1 MLNIGYFKGQPTDY
15 VIKYSG
21 GSVASEG
28 PGLAFYFW
36 QHKTQI
42 VAVPTASADASF
54 VFNEVAGNFQTVT
67 IQGQLTYRIVNPKVV
82 AERLNFAVDPV
93 RRAFLS
99 KDPEQL
105 AQRIINLVQMETRRQ
120 VLERPLEDALR
131 ETQAI
136 AAGVLERVQ
145 KGNLLQNMGVEL
157 LNVYILAAKPTPE
170 VGKALEAE
178 HRENL
183 LRRADQAI
191 YARRAAA
198 VEEERKIKE
207 NQLASDIA
215 LEEGRRKFIDLQGE
229 NATQEAENRGKALE
243 KEASYQA
250 KALAMQLGSYKGF
263 DAKTILALG
272 IKDLGANA
280 ARVGSLNITTELL
293 AGLLDA
299 KHG

>member
-21 GSVASEG
+21 GAITSEG

-54 VFNEVAGNFQTVT
+54 VFNEVAGNFQAVT

-82 AERLNFAVDPV
+82 AERLNFSVDPV
-93 RRAFLS
+93 RRTFIS

-120 VLERPLEDALR
+120 VLERPLENALR
-131 ETQAI
+131 DTQAI

-178 HRENL
+178 HRETL

-215 LEEGRRKFIDLQGE
+215 LEEGRKKFIDLQGE

-250 KALAMQLGSYKGF
+250 KALSMQLDSYKGL
-263 DAKTILALG
+263 DARTILALG
-272 IKDLGANA
+272 LKDLGANA
-280 ARVGSLNITTELL
+280 SRVGNLNITTELL

-299 KHG
+299 KNG

>member
-1 MLNIGYFKGQPTDY
+1 MLNIGYFKGQPTEY
-15 VIKYSG
+15 IIKYSAG
-21 GSVASEG
+21 AIADEG
-28 PGLAFYFW
+28 PGLAFYYW
-36 QHKTQI
+36 RHKTQI

-54 VFNEVAGNFQTVT
+54 VFNEVAGNFQAVT
-67 IQGQLTYRIVNPKVV
+67 IQGQLTYRIVSPKVV
-82 AERLNFAVDPV
+82 ASRLNFAVDPA
-93 RRAFLS
+93 RRTFLS
-99 KDPEQL
+99 KDPDQL

-131 ETQAI
+131 DTQTI

-145 KGNLLQNMGVEL
+145 KGALLQQMGVEL
-157 LNVYILAAKPTPE
+157 LNVYILSAKPTPE

-178 HRENL
+178 HRESL

-215 LEEGRRKFIDLQGE
+215 LEEGRKKFIDLQGE
-229 NATQEAENRGKALE
+229 NASLEAENRGKALE
-243 KEASYQA
+243 KEASHQA
-250 KALAMQLGSYKGF
+250 KALSMQLDSYKGL

-272 IKDLGANA
+272 FKELGANA

-293 AGLLDA
+293 AGILDA
-299 KHG
+299 KNG